1 MKSKLFQ
8 EERTQ
13 NDTEQDWEV
22 EANDLKRKEQME
34 AEE

>member
-1 MKSKLFQ
+1 MKNKLFY
-8 EERTQ
+8 EEHIQ
-13 NDTEQDWEV
+13 NDIGQDWEA